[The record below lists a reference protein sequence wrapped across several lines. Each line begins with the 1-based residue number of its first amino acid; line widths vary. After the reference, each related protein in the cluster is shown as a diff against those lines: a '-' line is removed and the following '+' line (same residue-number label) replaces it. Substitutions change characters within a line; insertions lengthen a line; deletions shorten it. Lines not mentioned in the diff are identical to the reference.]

1 MSDQLSL
8 ELNDS
13 RLELAAIIANT
24 HLGTYSSWRVFYLPN
39 SNTLWLGIRTHYYET
54 DYDYIKKISL
64 EDAKWLLSKRVHKG
78 ACGAVYVSDFMYAI
92 EHYEKRN
99 Q

>member
-13 RLELAAIIANT
+13 RLELAAVLHNT
-24 HLGTYSSWRVFYLPN
+24 HIGTYSSWRIFYLAN

-54 DYDYIKKISL
+54 DYEYIKKVSL
-64 EDAKWLLSKRVHKG
+64 EDAKWLVSKTHKG
-78 ACGAVYVSDFMYAI
+78 VFGEIRVTDFMDSI

-99 Q
+99 K